1 MNINVFKHTSCLR
14 GESPLIHGSNRK
26 SLKVTSS
33 KGSVQSDEYK
43 TRVRRS
49 KSRTNPVKLSYSAW
63 DSKQKVQRIHVNCT
77 SDTDVTTEGSLA
89 IHGMFKRWL
98 TVLPLVPRNQDETF
112 FLIHRILKWIRC
124 NFLGMDATIKIP
136 AIIFIPLF
144 LTVNVKYRA
153 HVTKELLPLWIC
165 GPLLIALYIKTLQ
178 VLCSLYVFSFEQSVK
193 LLTTLHGKVIAV
205 HFWQH
210 VVNFMNLDHKHELKR
225 IWKDFQV
232 WLVDTGL
239 DFVGSVWSYRKM
251 IVVLKMAKIM

>member
-1 MNINVFKHTSCLR
+1 MNINVFKHTSCLC
-14 GESPLIHGSNRK
+14 GESPLIHGSKRK
-26 SLKVTSS
+26 SLKVTSF

-49 KSRTNPVKLSYSAW
+49 KSRTNPVKLSYAAW

-77 SDTDVTTEGSLA
+77 SDTNVTTEGSLA

-98 TVLPLVPRNQDETF
+98 TVLPLVP
-112 FLIHRILKWIRC
+112 
-124 NFLGMDATIKIP
+124 

-144 LTVNVKYRA
+144 LTVNVKYGA
-153 HVTKELLPLWIC
+153 HVTKELIPLWIC

-193 LLTTLHGKVIAV
+193 LLTTLHGKVISV

-232 WLVDTGL
+232 WLVDTCL
-239 DFVGSVWSYRKM
+239 DFVGSIWSYRKM

>member
-136 AIIFIPLF
+136 AIIF
-144 LTVNVKYRA
+144 
-153 HVTKELLPLWIC
+153 
-165 GPLLIALYIKTLQ
+165 
-178 VLCSLYVFSFEQSVK
+178 FEQSVK